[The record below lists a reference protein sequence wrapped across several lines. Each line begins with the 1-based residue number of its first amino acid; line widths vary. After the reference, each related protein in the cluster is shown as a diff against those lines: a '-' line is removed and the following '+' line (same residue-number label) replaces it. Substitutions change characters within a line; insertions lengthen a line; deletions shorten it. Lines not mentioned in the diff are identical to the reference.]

1 MLSRRVVIRSDIS
14 CIYLGR
20 PLFAIGSTV
29 GDLGLSCL
37 TFELVVCR
45 SLKKDP
51 VYPTAKPFHPSLE
64 SFRNDEGGLGGVES
78 VDTLSEQLIIRRP
91 VAVVS
96 CAVLDVRYVLA

>member
-20 PLFAIGSTV
+20 PLFAISSTV
-29 GDLGLSCL
+29 RELGLSCL
-37 TFELVVCR
+37 ISNLRCLQI
-45 SLKKDP
+45 SLDP
-51 VYPTAKPFHPSLE
+51 GLSNSLATPFHPPKL
-64 SFRNDEGGLGGVES
+64 NDEGGLGGVES